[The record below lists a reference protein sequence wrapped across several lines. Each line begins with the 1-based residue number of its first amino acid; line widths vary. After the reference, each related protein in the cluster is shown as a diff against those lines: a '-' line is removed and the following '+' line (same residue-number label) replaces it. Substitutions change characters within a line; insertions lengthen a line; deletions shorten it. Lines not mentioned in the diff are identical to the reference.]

1 MTPVWEWVR
10 SRHPERVL
18 AVAQTGLALLVLF
31 GLNLSGEQVG
41 AIMAFLSS
49 VVALLGWRTPDESD
63 GSDDVVE
70 GL

>member
-1 MTPVWEWVR
+1 
-10 SRHPERVL
+10 
-18 AVAQTGLALLVLF
+18 
-31 GLNLSGEQVG
+31 
-41 AIMAFLSS
+41 MAFLSS